1 MKMMIVAGL
10 LASSAAMAQDACFI
24 VPAGKMPSDIAGS
37 NGIIYYPMVIQ
48 SYVTP
53 VTIFEMQDS
62 SCIRGPIVIRQFDGT
77 EAFRL
82 KAGEWFPA
90 DCKDHPDAWKTK

>member
-1 MKMMIVAGL
+1 MRMLIAGL
-10 LASSAAMAQDACFI
+10 LMSSAAMAQDNF
-24 VPAGKMPSDIAGS
+24 
-37 NGIIYYPMVIQ
+37 IIYNPLIVQ
-48 SYVTP
+48 SQVGPT
-53 VTIFEMQDS
+53 TIVEMQDG
-62 SCIRGPIVIRQFDGT
+62 SCMRGPIVIRQFDGT